1 MSTSSTATPVTDP
14 FLDLCPYNL
23 THTQEQKSDVCTRHP
38 HPCCRPLPPG
48 LATVNGVLTSLLAG
62 LGSLGN
68 LASSLVILYT
78 VNIHTSSWS
87 SLLTTDFPS
96 LLLLNLSIF
105 DFLFCC
111 VVMPQ
116 QATAYFSNMMPF
128 SRVHCQLLGFTE
140 KLIMYGQRAALAMI
154 AINATNILQPGD
166 TGALVTREAKLLVPW
181 ALGLLYT
188 LPIVTEMLPSVRMEY
203 HVQLGQCTISN
214 IEAAIIIEILG
225 TYLPFLI
232 IVWSYWK
239 SQEMACSRS
248 RYLSDV
254 DATAG

>member
-1 MSTSSTATPVTDP
+1 MTDP
-14 FLDLCPYNL
+14 YLDMCPYNN
-23 THTQEQKSDVCTRHP
+23 THTQEEKSDHCTRHP

-48 LATVNGVLTSLLAG
+48 LAMVNGVLTSVLATV
-62 LGSLGN
+62 GSLGN

-78 VNIHTSSWS
+78 VNITRSSWS
-87 SLLTTDFPS
+87 NLLTSDFPS

-105 DFLFCC
+105 DFLFCF

-154 AINATNILQPGD
+154 AINATNILHFVDNESQ
-166 TGALVTREAKLLVPW
+166 VRREGKLLVPW

-188 LPIVTEMLPSVRMEY
+188 LPIVTEMMPQVRMEY

-225 TYLPFLI
+225 TYLPFVI

-239 SQEMACSRS
+239 SQERACARS

>member
-1 MSTSSTATPVTDP
+1 M
-14 FLDLCPYNL
+14 
-23 THTQEQKSDVCTRHP
+23 
-38 HPCCRPLPPG
+38 
-48 LATVNGVLTSLLAG
+48 
-62 LGSLGN
+62 
-68 LASSLVILYT
+68 
-78 VNIHTSSWS
+78 
-87 SLLTTDFPS
+87 
-96 LLLLNLSIF
+96 SIF

-116 QATAYFSNMMPF
+116 QAMAYFSNMMPF

-166 TGALVTREAKLLVPW
+166 NGALVTREAKLLVPW

-188 LPIVTEMLPSVRMEY
+188 LPIVTEMRPSVRMEY
-203 HVQLGQCTISN
+203 HVELGQCTISN

-232 IVWSYWK
+232 IVWSYLK
-239 SQEMACSRS
+239 SQEMACARS

>member
-1 MSTSSTATPVTDP
+1 M
-14 FLDLCPYNL
+14 N
-23 THTQEQKSDVCTRHP
+23 HTQEEMSDACTRNP

-68 LASSLVILYT
+68 LVSSLVILYT
-78 VNIHTSSWS
+78 VNITASTWS
-87 SLLTTDFPS
+87 SLLTSDFPS
-96 LLLLNLSIF
+96 MLLLNLSIF
-105 DFLFCC
+105 DFLFCF

-154 AINATNILQPGD
+154 AINATNILQLQPGE
-166 TGALVTREAKLLVPW
+166 TGSLVSREAKLVVPW

-214 IEAAIIIEILG
+214 IEAAIIVEILG
-225 TYLPFLI
+225 TYLPFII

-239 SQEMACSRS
+239 SQERACARS

-254 DATAG
+254 DTTAG

>member
-1 MSTSSTATPVTDP
+1 MTDP
-14 FLDLCPYNL
+14 YIDPCPFN
-23 THTQEQKSDVCTRHP
+23 TSHTQEEKSDLCTRDP
-38 HPCCRPLPPG
+38 APCCRPLPPG
-48 LATVNGVLTSLLAG
+48 LAMANGVLTSLLAG

-68 LASSLVILYT
+68 LASSLVTLYT
-78 VNIHTSSWS
+78 LNIPRTTWS
-87 SLLTTDFPS
+87 SVLTADFPS
-96 LLLLNLSIF
+96 LLLINLSIF
-105 DFLFCC
+105 DFLFCF

-154 AINATNILQPGD
+154 AINATNILQ
-166 TGALVTREAKLLVPW
+166 LVDSGSLVMREAKLVVPW

-203 HVQLGQCTISN
+203 SVELGQCTISN
-214 IEAAIIIEILG
+214 IEAAIILEILG
-225 TYLPFLI
+225 TYLPFII

-239 SQEMACSRS
+239 SQESACARS
-248 RYLSDV
+248 RYISDV